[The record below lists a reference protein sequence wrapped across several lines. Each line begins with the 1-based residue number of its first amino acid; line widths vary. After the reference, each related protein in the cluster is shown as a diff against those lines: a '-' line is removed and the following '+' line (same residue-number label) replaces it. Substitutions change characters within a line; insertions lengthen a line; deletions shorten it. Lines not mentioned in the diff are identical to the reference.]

1 MNKISISLIGPSLA
15 QMMPQQRAAAG
26 VDLVFSTFLAIML
39 GVALVV
45 VILFVWQHK
54 DRVRRQKR
62 EDADHHMQREAFLKR
77 EEVQRRDIEQNI
89 SLGNE
94 SLRKMRLEIELMELQ
109 KRRLLG
115 GPPPI
120 VGPDAD
126 DESVPPT
133 PTHEDLN
140 RLMAQKMERELKLL
154 DVQVELARRDQA
166 MRSDQLDY
174 HDTMMEKAKLEIESL
189 KLHIKEQRKRLDEG
203 FGG

>member
-1 MNKISISLIGPSLA
+1 MNLDSNLASALLA
-15 QMMPQQRAAAG
+15 QAATGRSIAAQSE
-26 VDLVFSTFLAIML
+26 LVFFAIF
-39 GVALVV
+39 GVIVACVIGGVLV
-45 VILFVWQHK
+45 LQYRDK
-54 DRVRRQKR
+54 KRREKR
-62 EDADHHMQREAFLKR
+62 EDADHQVQREAFLKR
-77 EEVQRRDIEQNI
+77 EEVQRRDMEQNI

-94 SLRKMRLEIELMELQ
+94 SLRKLRLEIELMELQ
-109 KRRLLG
+109 KRRMQG

-126 DESVPPT
+126 DESTPST
-133 PTHEDLN
+133 PTHDDLN

-189 KLHIKEQRKRLDEG
+189 KLHIQEQRKRLDEG

>member
-1 MNKISISLIGPSLA
+1 MILDSNSASALLA
-15 QMMPQQRAAAG
+15 QAAPGRSIAAQSE
-26 VDLVFSTFLAIML
+26 LVFFAIF
-39 GVALVV
+39 GVIVACVIGGVLV
-45 VILFVWQHK
+45 LQYRDK
-54 DRVRRQKR
+54 KRREKR
-62 EDADHHMQREAFLKR
+62 EDADHQVQREAFLKR

-89 SLGNE
+89 ALGNE
-94 SLRKMRLEIELMELQ
+94 SLRKLRLEIELMELQ
-109 KRRLLG
+109 KRRMQG

-126 DESVPPT
+126 DESTPST
-133 PTHEDLN
+133 PTHDDLN

-189 KLHIKEQRKRLDEG
+189 KLHIQEQRKRLDEG

>member
-1 MNKISISLIGPSLA
+1 MNSLVEPT
-15 QMMPQQRAAAG
+15 
-26 VDLVFSTFLAIML
+26 STFLAQATQRRPTDL
-39 GVALVV
+39 GDMIFIVVSVGFFLVV
-45 VILFVWQHK
+45 GALLFGLYYRDQMK
-54 DRVRRQKR
+54 RQKHT
-62 EDADHHMQREAFLKR
+62 DADREAQRDAFLKR
-77 EEVQRRDIEQNI
+77 EEAQRRDIEQNI

-109 KRRLLG
+109 KRRMLG

>member
-1 MNKISISLIGPSLA
+1 MTFDTNHASVFLA
-15 QMMPQQRAAAG
+15 QVVPGRSVAAQN
-26 VDLVFSTFLAIML
+26 DLVFFAVFGVIVAIVVG
-39 GVALVV
+39 GVLV
-45 VILFVWQHK
+45 LQYRDK
-54 DRVRRQKR
+54 LRREKR
-62 EDADHHMQREAFLKR
+62 EDADLQVQREAFLKR

-109 KRRLLG
+109 KRRMLG

-126 DESVPPT
+126 DESAPPT

-189 KLHIKEQRKRLDEG
+189 KLHIQEQRKRLDEG